1 MRKKLNLGCGK
12 DIQKDCINLD
22 CVNLD
27 GVDIIHDLTSLPLPF
42 DNEMFDEVLCKDV
55 LEHFDYIPV
64 LKDIQRILKPG
75 GKLYI
80 QVPHF
85 TSQDAYADPT
95 HQRFFS
101 IHTFHYFI
109 DIDPRSYYFDFHF
122 SSIEKIHITFLK
134 MPSQFYNH
142 LIELLVNQNKKTQ
155 NYYEKS
161 PLRFFPAWNLNVV
174 LVK

>member
-1 MRKKLNLGCGK
+1 MKKLNLGCGTDIRK
-12 DIQKDCINLD
+12 DYINVD
-22 CVNLD
+22 CVGLA
-27 GVDIIHDLTSLPLPF
+27 GVDIVHDLTSLPLPF
-42 DNEMFDEVLCKDV
+42 DNETFDEVLCQDV
-55 LEHFDYIPV
+55 LEHFAYVPV
-64 LKDIQRILKPG
+64 LKDIHRILKPG

-95 HQRFFS
+95 HQQLFS

-109 DIDPRSYYFDFHF
+109 DSDPRSYYFDFHF
-122 SSIEKIHITFLK
+122 SSIEDIWISFLK

-142 LIELLVNQNKKTQ
+142 PIERLVNYNKKTQ

-161 PLRFFPAWNLNVV
+161 PMRMFPAWNLNVV